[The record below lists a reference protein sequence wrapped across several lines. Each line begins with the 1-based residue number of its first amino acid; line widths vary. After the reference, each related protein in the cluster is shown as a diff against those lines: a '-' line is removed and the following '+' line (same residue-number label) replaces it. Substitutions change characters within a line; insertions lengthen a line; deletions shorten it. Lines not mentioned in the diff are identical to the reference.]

1 MVCDALRRVGG
12 LELLIQKIPTRADD
26 AQNEPQQQ
34 HQPQQPHHL
43 QQHQHQQHPRL
54 RGMAPPSYAR
64 SVSVDDTELASASVL
79 EQTLSGPNRDHVVK
93 LGLDGPILRF
103 SVKRGNVGV
112 ARVGTGLLAQLFK
125 HSEGEELGARWGKK
139 EEKNE

>member
-12 LELLIQKIPTRADD
+12 LELLIQKITTRPDD

-34 HQPQQPHHL
+34 PQQPHHL
-43 QQHQHQQHPRL
+43 QQHQQHPRL

-125 HSEGEELGARWGKK
+125 HSEGDEM
-139 EEKNE
+139 NE

>member
-1 MVCDALRRVGG
+1 
-12 LELLIQKIPTRADD
+12 
-26 AQNEPQQQ
+26 
-34 HQPQQPHHL
+34 
-43 QQHQHQQHPRL
+43 
-54 RGMAPPSYAR
+54 MAPPSYAR

-103 SVKRGNVGV
+103 SVKIGNVGV

-125 HSEGEELGARWGKK
+125 HSEGEELGGRWGKK